1 MIEVNSSP
9 ILIPLLDVEY
19 CYREKRINLTNQDN
33 RFVKYKNNPVPYI
46 SLREKFKY
54 SDHEND
60 SEMVIIIN
68 KFDKRYAI
76 IADKLIGEHQAVIK
90 PLGEIFVNQP
100 YFSGGSILVDGKL
113 ALILDTNF
121 LFNQIA
127 AN

>member
-1 MIEVNSSP
+1 MIIP
-9 ILIPLLDVEY
+9 RLLIPLLDVEY
-19 CYREKRINLTNQDN
+19 CYIEKRINLYNQDN
-33 RFVKYKNNPVPYI
+33 RFVQYKNNLVPFI
-46 SLREKFKY
+46 SLREKFEY

-76 IADKLIGEHQAVIK
+76 IADRLIGEHQAVIK
-90 PLGEIFVNQP
+90 PLGELFVHQP
-100 YFSGGSILVDGKL
+100 YFSGGSIMVDGKL

-127 AN
+127 SN